1 MADSGERRPDEK
13 GLSARYLVLVFLMGV
28 AACAV
33 FFSLGF
39 LVGYNERSSR
49 TAGMT
54 EQVTPSGVI
63 PPTVNPPLET
73 VQPTSKE
80 VASAVSASAG
90 PSKPASSEAAKESK
104 PSARPATTPAA
115 ASAPPSTAIKPGLTT
130 AAAAPTPAQGPPGV
144 EVGSAFTVQVA
155 ASQNQQD
162 AEKLVKELKSRGY
175 AVFVVTPEF
184 THAKDNLFRVQVGPF
199 ATREEAQKVRDKIA
213 KEGFKPFIKH

>member
-1 MADSGERRPDEK
+1 MADSGDKRPDEK
-13 GLSARYLVLVFLMGV
+13 GLSARYLVIVFLMGV

-80 VASAVSASAG
+80 AASAASASVG
-90 PSKPASSEAAKESK
+90 PSK
-104 PSARPATTPAA
+104 PSARPATAPVA
-115 ASAPPSTAIKPGLTT
+115 ASAPPSTAMKPGLTT
-130 AAAAPTPAQGPPGV
+130 AAAPTPPQGPPGV

-155 ASQNQQD
+155 ASQSQQD

-184 THAKDNLFRVQVGPF
+184 AHANDNLFRVQVGPF
-199 ATREEAQKVRDKIA
+199 ATREEAQKIRDKIA
-213 KEGFKPFIKH
+213 KEGFKPFIRH

>member
-80 VASAVSASAG
+80 AASAVSASAG
-90 PSKPASSEAAKESK
+90 PAEPTSSEVAKESK
-104 PSARPATTPAA
+104 PSARPATAPAA
-115 ASAPPSTAIKPGLTT
+115 ASAPPPTAAKPGLTT
-130 AAAAPTPAQGPPGV
+130 AAAPAPPQGSPGV

-184 THAKDNLFRVQVGPF
+184 VHAKDNLFRVQVGPF

>member
-1 MADSGERRPDEK
+1 MADGGDKRHDEK

-73 VQPTSKE
+73 VQPTRKE
-80 VASAVSASAG
+80 AASAVSASAG
-90 PSKPASSEAAKESK
+90 PSKPASSEAPKEAK
-104 PSARPATTPAA
+104 PSARPATAPAA
-115 ASAPPSTAIKPGLTT
+115 ASAPPPTAAKPGLTT
-130 AAAAPTPAQGPPGV
+130 AATPASPQGSPRA

-184 THAKDNLFRVQVGPF
+184 AHAKDNLFRVQVGPF
-199 ATREEAQKVRDKIA
+199 VTREEAQRVRDKIA

>member
-1 MADSGERRPDEK
+1 
-13 GLSARYLVLVFLMGV
+13 
-28 AACAV
+28 
-33 FFSLGF
+33 
-39 LVGYNERSSR
+39 
-49 TAGMT
+49 
-54 EQVTPSGVI
+54 
-63 PPTVNPPLET
+63 
-73 VQPTSKE
+73 
-80 VASAVSASAG
+80 
-90 PSKPASSEAAKESK
+90 
-104 PSARPATTPAA
+104 
-115 ASAPPSTAIKPGLTT
+115 
-130 AAAAPTPAQGPPGV
+130 V

>member
-63 PPTVNPPLET
+63 PPTINPPLET
-73 VQPTSKE
+73 VQPTRKE
-80 VASAVSASAG
+80 AASAASASAG
-90 PSKPASSEAAKESK
+90 PAKPASSDVAKESK
-104 PSARPATTPAA
+104 PSAKPATTPAA
-115 ASAPPSTAIKPGLTT
+115 ASASPATATKPGLTT
-130 AAAAPTPAQGPPGV
+130 AASAPPQGSPGV

-184 THAKDNLFRVQVGPF
+184 AHAKDNLFRVQVGPF

-213 KEGFKPFIKH
+213 KEGFKPFIRR

>member
-80 VASAVSASAG
+80 AASAASASA
-90 PSKPASSEAAKESK
+90 PAM
-104 PSARPATTPAA
+104 RPTTCRR
-115 ASAPPSTAIKPGLTT
+115 
-130 AAAAPTPAQGPPGV
+130 
-144 EVGSAFTVQVA
+144 
-155 ASQNQQD
+155 
-162 AEKLVKELKSRGY
+162 SRGRQWQRR
-175 AVFVVTPEF
+175 AS
-184 THAKDNLFRVQVGPF
+184 R
-199 ATREEAQKVRDKIA
+199 TRGAGCGRDW
-213 KEGFKPFIKH
+213 

>member
-1 MADSGERRPDEK
+1 MADSGDKRHDEK
-13 GLSARYLVLVFLMGV
+13 GLSARYLVLVFLMAV

-39 LVGYNERSSR
+39 LVGYNERLSK
-49 TAGMT
+49 TAGTT

-80 VASAVSASAG
+80 AASAASASAG
-90 PSKPASSEAAKESK
+90 PLKPASSEAAKEPK
-104 PSARPATTPAA
+104 PSARPATAPAA

-130 AAAAPTPAQGPPGV
+130 AAAPTPPQGPPGV

-155 ASQNQQD
+155 ASQSQQD

-175 AVFVVTPEF
+175 AIFVVTPEF
-184 THAKDNLFRVQVGPF
+184 AHANDNLFRVQVGPF
-199 ATREEAQKVRDKIA
+199 ATREEAQKIRDKIA
-213 KEGFKPFIKH
+213 KEGFKPFIRH

>member
-80 VASAVSASAG
+80 AASAASASAG
-90 PSKPASSEAAKESK
+90 PAKPASSEAAKESK
-104 PSARPATTPAA
+104 PSAKAATTLGA
-115 ASAPPSTAIKPGLTT
+115 ASAPPATATKPGLTT
-130 AAAAPTPAQGPPGV
+130 AAAPASPQGSPGV
-144 EVGSAFTVQVA
+144 EVGGAFTVQVA

-184 THAKDNLFRVQVGPF
+184 AHANDNLFRVQVGPF